1 MNLFYSFQMDLNI
14 DIQEYQNG
22 IN

>member
-1 MNLFYSFQMDLNI
+1 MDLNI